1 MQVMDLS
8 AVDESVG
15 TGQWDIGC
23 RGVKNSIRTSKC
35 ICFVLYIYILI
46 SSVHYAI
53 LDSLFALVESCILYA
68 ADQLVLMVC
77 SLCCIFSFVLSVK
90 NDVLHLVL
98 MLQNSLR

>member
-1 MQVMDLS
+1 MHLFCS
-8 AVDESVG
+8 
-15 TGQWDIGC
+15 
-23 RGVKNSIRTSKC
+23 
-35 ICFVLYIYILI
+35 LYIYILI